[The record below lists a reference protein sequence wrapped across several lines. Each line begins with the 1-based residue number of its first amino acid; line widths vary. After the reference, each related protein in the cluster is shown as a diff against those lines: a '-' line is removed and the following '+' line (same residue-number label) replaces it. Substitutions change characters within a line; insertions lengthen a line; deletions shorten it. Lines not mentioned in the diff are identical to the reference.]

1 MIEQIIIA
9 SVTKM
14 AKGLCIG
21 GYVLPEDWSIG
32 DLTLGATRSVR
43 LIPAGALWHSYTN
56 NWKPGQIINAEI
68 AERANLVLPHTEDV
82 TLLRWRGDGC
92 TVGYHAADAP
102 CTCAGRGP
110 ATTYPLVLR
119 DIAVRSA
126 LTGSVN
132 DLFHGKISRKL
143 NGRAVVAD
151 HTLDHSTEWWI
162 PEVLSNDFNMGDI
175 APIRIVSSQY
185 QNAAILEAKPTQSLP
200 EEYGTW
206 TFKYVGINPICKRKV
221 FDYITPET
229 GFTLVCRMSLAR
241 WFAGRNDQEKVCYA
255 DVSSIWIASH
265 DRSSFVAL
273 ECESPREDGQCA
285 CEVVP
290 SNEISDD
297 IYRTTWGLIQNP
309 NTDPDDL
316 PF

>member
-1 MIEQIIIA
+1 VIEQIIIA

-21 GYVLPEDWSIG
+21 GYVLPQDWSIG

-68 AERANLVLPHTEDV
+68 AERANLVPPHTEDV

-102 CTCAGRGP
+102 CTCAGLGP
-110 ATTYPLVLR
+110 AKTYPLVLR

-200 EEYGTW
+200 EEYGAW
-206 TFKYVGINPICKRKV
+206 TFKYVGINPTCKRKV
-221 FDYITPET
+221 FDYIAPET

-290 SNEISDD
+290 GNELLDD